1 MEFTKKPQIDLVETI
16 KELRSVTIEMYIER
30 YLYNEI
36 AEILYNM
43 KMLKL
48 TNSVWFKEN
57 SIELNNQLIKLF
69 SNWYDE
75 FLTNDLIEFI
85 EDWIAFINNY
95 YWNWK
100 RIIKEIIE
108 LDISI
113 LKMFE
118 KQQVY

>member
-48 TNSVWFKEN
+48 TNSV
-57 SIELNNQLIKLF
+57 
-69 SNWYDE
+69 
-75 FLTNDLIEFI
+75 
-85 EDWIAFINNY
+85 
-95 YWNWK
+95 
-100 RIIKEIIE
+100 
-108 LDISI
+108 
-113 LKMFE
+113 
-118 KQQVY
+118 

>member
-16 KELRSVTIEMYIER
+16 KDLRSVTIEMYIER

-57 SIELNNQLIKLF
+57 SIEFNNQLIKLF
-69 SNWYDE
+69 SNWYDK

-85 EDWIAFINNY
+85 EDWVTFINDY

-100 RIIKEIIE
+100 WIIKETIE
-108 LDISI
+108 LDTSI